1 MSKNREGGGCG
12 EYAYREF
19 PAVWRPNYVGYRRE
33 QHVRPN
39 PCSKH
44 TDGAR
49 LQNFLYEPA
58 SYAMSDE
65 EHASRWIVVIR
76 DEEFIQELEVRLDLG
91 TKCHAGFLG
100 PGKAAPLV

>member
-1 MSKNREGGGCG
+1 
-12 EYAYREF
+12 
-19 PAVWRPNYVGYRRE
+19 
-33 QHVRPN
+33 
-39 PCSKH
+39 
-44 TDGAR
+44 
-49 LQNFLYEPA
+49 
-58 SYAMSDE
+58 MSDE